1 MLCPMERG
9 VTHSIWEPI
18 TGQSLYIHI
27 NTYKHTSVSH
37 DAPKAA
43 RAAAEAAVPQEGLAA
58 LPPPPK
64 PVMSLELAQ
73 DITSQMLT
81 PAVEFG
87 PPVPFSTVLLQKGA
101 VASFAAWQTKY
112 PAIIGLLL
120 GKVQKGRVEC
130 WKIVTSTSDSLLS
143 LMQHKK
149 IRRVCRESS
158 INTIGMIQGPE
169 LDRER
174 TLENLKILEQ
184 DSISCPTCVFVT
196 WRMLYIYIYTYKCE
210 EGHAEELTRNIRK
223 WTGAALFWKFIKSAS
238 EKCFS

>member
-1 MLCPMERG
+1 MGRSGVVEKNICQNICPKGKVELREG
-9 VTHSIWEPI
+9 KIHASII
-18 TGQSLYIHI
+18 TIQDETICKKMPSVEAS
-27 NTYKHTSVSH
+27 YKWILQMMQVPE
-37 DAPKAA
+37 DPKAAA

-184 DSISCPTCVFVT
+184 DSISCPTC
-196 WRMLYIYIYTYKCE
+196 
-210 EGHAEELTRNIRK
+210 
-223 WTGAALFWKFIKSAS
+223 
-238 EKCFS
+238 